1 MLIIVDPQNDFLE
14 GGALAVNGSKKSI
27 KNIMQW
33 MDKNLIKNEFVV
45 CTQDWHPEDHCSF
58 SEWPEH
64 CIKGTFGAAIY
75 FELAR
80 YLIINDINVIIA
92 RKGSDI
98 DHDEYSFLASTEHK
112 KQYYNII
119 DKADRIVV
127 TGIVGSV
134 CVKNTIKD
142 IIDIIKEQNGDTKK
156 IIVPIDC
163 IAHFDDNAKDEFISW
178 CNENNVTVC

>member
-14 GGALAVNGSKKSI
+14 GGALAVNGGEKSI

-33 MDKNLIKNEFVV
+33 MDKNLTKNEFVV
-45 CTQDWHPEDHCSF
+45 CTQDWHPKDHCSF

-64 CIKGTFGAAIY
+64 CVEYTFGAAIY
-75 FELAR
+75 SELSK
-80 YLIINDINVIIA
+80 YLIINDINAIIE

-98 DHDEYSFLASTEHK
+98 NYDEYSFLDSYERK
-112 KQYYNII
+112 QQYYNII

-142 IIDIIKEQNGDTKK
+142 ILNIIKSQNGDTRK
-156 IIVPIDC
+156 ISVPIDC
-163 IAHFDDNAKDEFISW
+163 VAHFDDTAKAELINW
-178 CNENNVTVC
+178 LNENNVVVC